1 MNPKKYFV
9 AGESFSFSRTKVE
22 LFVDCPRCFY
32 VDRVKG
38 VSRPPGFPFSLNN
51 AVDTL
56 MKKEFDSYRAKQL
69 PHSLV
74 ESNGLDLVPWQ
85 DERMTDWRN
94 NFKGVQ
100 AKYEGYEFF
109 GAVDDIW
116 VDKEGILYV
125 VDYKATAKEF
135 PVTALST
142 ANYHDTYRRQ
152 MEFYQWLL
160 NQNGYKVSNTGYFV
174 YTTGDNTQP
183 DFRDTLKFRTHLIPY
198 LGNTDWV
205 ETTLDKLIECASSET
220 LPHSNPTCVYCKYV
234 EERKSI

>member
-1 MNPKKYFV
+1 MAVKKYFV
-9 AGESFSFSRTKVE
+9 AGESFAFSRSKVE

-56 MKKEFDSYRAKQL
+56 LKKEFDSYRGKQL

-85 DERMTDWRN
+85 DERMSDWRN

-100 AKYEGYEFF
+100 AKYKGYDFY

-116 VDKEGILYV
+116 VDKEGTLYV
-125 VDYKATAKEF
+125 VDYKATAKEL
-135 PVTALST
+135 PVTTLGT
-142 ANYHDTYRRQ
+142 ANYHNTYRRQ

-160 NQNGYKVSNTGYFV
+160 AQNGHKVSNTGYFV
-174 YTTGDNTQP
+174 YATGDNTLP
-183 DFRDTLKFRTHLIPY
+183 DFSDTLKFRTHLIPHQ
-198 LGNTDWV
+198 GNTDWV
-205 ETTLDKLIECASSET
+205 ETTLDKLIECASAET
-220 LPHSNPTCVYCKYV
+220 LPQSNPTCLYCKFV
-234 EERKSI
+234 EERKSM